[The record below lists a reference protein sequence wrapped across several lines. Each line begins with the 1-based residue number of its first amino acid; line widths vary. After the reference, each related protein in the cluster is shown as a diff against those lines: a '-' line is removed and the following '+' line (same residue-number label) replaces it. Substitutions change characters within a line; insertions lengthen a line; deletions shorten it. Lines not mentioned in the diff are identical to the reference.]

1 MVSHNEIFPSPHL
14 KCKHQVIQRLLS
26 PLLTMCLFPIC
37 KSPKYF
43 FFQMSGLW
51 FKGFC
56 WFSFVLLFRFSKQN
70 SIFKWENISNMKL
83 WLTPPP
89 NIMKLNVL
97 NELSHFQLLNGK
109 SAYFYF
115 LTLFRL
121 GKAFW
126 NSCMVG
132 NYFLLF
138 IYIYICSHTHTRM
151 HKYSAC
157 TIYLFN

>member
-1 MVSHNEIFPSPHL
+1 
-14 KCKHQVIQRLLS
+14 
-26 PLLTMCLFPIC
+26 
-37 KSPKYF
+37 
-43 FFQMSGLW
+43 MSGLW

-138 IYIYICSHTHTRM
+138 IYIYTHTHT
-151 HKYSAC
+151 HAC
-157 TIYLFN
+157 INILRAQFIYLIRLNTQQGGCFWKIVRLSQGEKWAKRFSK